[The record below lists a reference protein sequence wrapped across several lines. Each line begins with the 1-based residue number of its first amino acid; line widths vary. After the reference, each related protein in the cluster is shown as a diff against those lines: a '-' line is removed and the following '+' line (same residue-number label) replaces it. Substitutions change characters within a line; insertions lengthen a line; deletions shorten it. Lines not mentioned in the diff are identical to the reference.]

1 MNTRRRGDRHRGAQA
16 AAQAHS
22 NQASGSRSHRERD
35 RGNRDGSHDLT
46 KSSHE
51 REIGQQNQAMEGDG
65 KKPGVFSRGFKAL
78 GKLFKGGR
86 NDNNTRS

>member
-16 AAQAHS
+16 AAQGHS
-22 NQASGSRSHRERD
+22 NQAAGSRSHRERV
-35 RGNRDGSHDLT
+35 RDGADDLT
-46 KSSHE
+46 RSSHE
-51 REIGQQNQAMEGDG
+51 REAGQNQAVEGDG
-65 KKPGVFSRGFKAL
+65 KKPGMFSRGFKAL